1 VRKVAAT
8 TRHDFVAERR
18 TDEIGSTVTP
28 VLINPYCRGLALKD
42 PGYEKIPRHWS
53 ADPRWRKSV
62 NTGWKLDGSVG
73 LSSEVVM
80 AVRLLVNG
88 CLLGWLAVGPAI
100 AADRALSVTIYA
112 DDQALVQDRR
122 DIEVKGG
129 RQRIEFQD
137 VSAQIRPETVSLT
150 ADDISIVEQN
160 FDFDLLTPSK
170 MMEKAVGHEVTIV
183 RVNPAT
189 GAETREQAEV
199 LATNAGVVLK
209 IGQHIEVLRDDGL
222 PVRVIFDK
230 VPDNLRAR
238 PTLSVTVI
246 GAHAGTRPATL
257 SYLTPGLG
265 WKADY
270 VALYN
275 EGDSKIDVQ
284 GWVTLTN
291 SSGVTYD
298 NAQTLLVAGSPAAAD
313 GGGRQPN
320 YYYRQPG
327 PRPTLQQAGTES
339 GSRERLGDFYLY
351 PLAERTTIANLQ
363 TKQVSFLDVQGV
375 PAEHGY
381 EYRNR
386 WLGTADQPQSAKSI
400 YSFSTS
406 AHAGLGD
413 QLPAGILRF
422 YMRDKRGDPQ
432 FIGESSID
440 HTPMGSTLSLATGDA
455 FDVKVRA
462 VVEKRTRL
470 NTNNSGANNLFA
482 NHWQSDMRYELSN
495 ALPRPVTVKLV
506 QEGLWGD
513 SRIIT
518 ESIKSTRRSADAAE
532 WSVTVPANGNASV
545 TASFDTRY

>member
-1 VRKVAAT
+1 MRA
-8 TRHDFVAERR
+8 
-18 TDEIGSTVTP
+18 
-28 VLINPYCRGLALKD
+28 
-42 PGYEKIPRHWS
+42 
-53 ADPRWRKSV
+53 
-62 NTGWKLDGSVG
+62 
-73 LSSEVVM
+73 
-80 AVRLLVNG
+80 RLL
-88 CLLGWLAVGPAI
+88 CIGWAMLMAAGPALG
-100 AADRALSVTIYA
+100 AERALSVTIYN
-112 DDQALVQDRR
+112 DDLALITDQR
-122 DIEVKGG
+122 DIDVKEG

-150 ADDISIVEQN
+150 AADISIVEQN
-160 FDFDLLTPSK
+160 FDFDLLTPAK
-170 MMEKAVGHEVTIV
+170 LMEKAVGGEVTIV

-189 GAETREQAEV
+189 GAETKELAQV
-199 LATNAGVVLK
+199 LAANGGVVLK
-209 IGQHIEVLRDDGL
+209 IGQRIEVLRDDGL

-246 GAHAGTRPATL
+246 GAHPGTRRAAL

-275 EGDSKIDVQ
+275 ESDSKIDVQ

-291 SSGVTYD
+291 SSGASYD
-298 NAQTLLVAGSPAAAD
+298 NARTLLVAGSPAQAD
-313 GGGRQPN
+313 GGR
-320 YYYRQPG
+320 PG
-327 PRPTLQQAGTES
+327 IFRPSRRGALQEAGTES

-351 PLAERTTIANLQ
+351 PLRQSTTIANLQ

-386 WLGTADQPQSAKSI
+386 WLGTAETPLSAKTV

-432 FIGESSID
+432 FIGESRID
-440 HTPMGSTLSLATGDA
+440 HTPMGSTLSLSTGDA
-455 FDVKVRA
+455 FDVKVHA
-462 VVEKRTRL
+462 TVDKRTRL
-470 NTNNSGANNLFA
+470 SPFD
-482 NHWQSDMRYELSN
+482 WQTDMRYELSN
-495 ALPRPVTVKLV
+495 ALPRAVVVKLI
-506 QEGLWGD
+506 QDGLWGD
-513 SRIIT
+513 SSIKS
-518 ESIKSTRRSADAAE
+518 ESQKSTRRSAESAE
-532 WSVTVPANGNASV
+532 WAVTIPANGKATL
-545 TASFDTRY
+545 TASFETKY

>member
-1 VRKVAAT
+1 MR
-8 TRHDFVAERR
+8 
-18 TDEIGSTVTP
+18 
-28 VLINPYCRGLALKD
+28 
-42 PGYEKIPRHWS
+42 
-53 ADPRWRKSV
+53 
-62 NTGWKLDGSVG
+62 
-73 LSSEVVM
+73 
-80 AVRLLVNG
+80 RLL
-88 CLLGWLAVGPAI
+88 LSAGWLLSLPMTFAAV
-100 AADRALSVTIYA
+100 AADRTLSVTIYA
-112 DDQALVQDRR
+112 GDLALVQDRR
-122 DIEVKGG
+122 DIEVKAG

-150 ADDISIVEQN
+150 ASDLSIVEQN
-160 FDFDLLTPSK
+160 FDFDLLTPAK
-170 MMEKAVGHEVTIV
+170 LMEKAVGHEVTIV

-199 LATNAGVVLK
+199 LATNGGVVLK
-209 IGQHIEVLRDDGL
+209 IGERIEVLRDDGL

-246 GAHAGTRPATL
+246 GGHAGTRPATL

-265 WKADY
+265 WRADY

-275 EGDSKIDVQ
+275 EGDNKIDVQ

-298 NAQTLLVAGSPAAAD
+298 NAQTLLVAGSPAQAE
-313 GGGRQPN
+313 GGGRPAN
-320 YYYRQPG
+320 YYRPPP
-327 PRPTLQQAGTES
+327 PRPTLQEAGTES
-339 GSRERLGDFYLY
+339 GSRERLGDYYLY

-363 TKQVSFLDVQGV
+363 TKQVSFLDVHDV

-381 EYRNR
+381 EFRNR
-386 WLGTADQPQSAKSI
+386 WLGSAETPQSAKSV

-422 YMRDKRGDPQ
+422 YLRDKRGDPQ
-432 FIGESSID
+432 FIGESRID

-462 VVEKRTRL
+462 VVDKRTRV
-470 NTNNSGANNLFA
+470 SSSD
-482 NHWQSDMRYELSN
+482 WQSDMRYELSN
-495 ALPRPVTVKLV
+495 ALPRPVTVKLL

-513 SRIIT
+513 SRIT
-518 ESIKSTRRSADAAE
+518 AESLKSTRRSADTAE
-532 WSVTVPANGNASV
+532 WAVTVPANGKASL
-545 TASFDTRY
+545 TATFETRY

>member
-1 VRKVAAT
+1 MHARFLV
-8 TRHDFVAERR
+8 F
-18 TDEIGSTVTP
+18 
-28 VLINPYCRGLALKD
+28 
-42 PGYEKIPRHWS
+42 
-53 ADPRWRKSV
+53 
-62 NTGWKLDGSVG
+62 GWML
-73 LSSEVVM
+73 
-80 AVRLLVNG
+80 
-88 CLLGWLAVGPAI
+88 CLLADAPAI
-100 AADRALSVTIYA
+100 AADRTLSVTIYA
-112 DDQALVQDRR
+112 DDLALVQDRR

-137 VSAQIRPETVSLT
+137 VSAQIRPETASLT
-150 ADDISIVEQN
+150 ASDIGIVEQN
-160 FDFDLLTPSK
+160 FDFDLLTPAK
-170 MMEKAVGHEVTIV
+170 LMEKAVGHEVTIV

-189 GAETREQAEV
+189 GAEAREQALV
-199 LATNAGVVLK
+199 LATNGGVVLK
-209 IGQHIEVLRDDGL
+209 IGQRIEVLRDDGL

-246 GAHAGTRPATL
+246 GGHAGTRPATL

-265 WKADY
+265 WRADY

-275 EGDSKIDVQ
+275 ESDSKIDVQ

-291 SSGVTYD
+291 SSGATYD
-298 NAQTLLVAGSPAAAD
+298 NAQTLLVAGSPTQVD

-320 YYYRQPG
+320 YYRPPQP
-327 PRPTLQQAGTES
+327 RTTLQQAGTES
-339 GSRERLGDFYLY
+339 GSRERLGDYYLY
-351 PLAERTTIANLQ
+351 PLAERTSIANLQ

-386 WLGTADQPQSAKSI
+386 WLGTTETPQSAKSI

-432 FIGESSID
+432 FIGESRID
-440 HTPMGSTLSLATGDA
+440 HTPMGSTLSLAIGDA

-462 VVEKRTRL
+462 VVDKRTRL
-470 NTNNSGANNLFA
+470 STFD
-482 NHWQSDMRYELSN
+482 WQSDMRYELSN
-495 ALPRPVTVKLV
+495 AMPRPVTVKLL
-506 QEGLWGD
+506 QDGLWGD
-513 SRIIT
+513 SRIT
-518 ESIKSTRRSADAAE
+518 AESQKSKRRSADTAE
-532 WSVTVPANGNASV
+532 WAVTVPANGNASL
-545 TASFDTRY
+545 TASFETRY